1 MSKGGSNNNTSQKL
15 GLLALV
21 AIVISSMIGS
31 GVDGLPQNMAA
42 TSEIGP
48 VIIAW
53 LICGFGMYFIAR
65 IFMVLSDIRPDLQ
78 SGIYMYA
85 REGFGAFVAF
95 IVAWGYWLMTIFSN
109 VAFAI
114 MVMDTLNYF
123 LPGDF
128 KGGNNIP
135 SIIGASILIWGFN
148 YLVLSGTKLA
158 GAINIIGT
166 FAKLIPL
173 SIFVFILVYFLN
185 YEELTNNFWGNSATI
200 PADNLGPIPA
210 QILAPLD
217 IALWCFIGVEG
228 AVALSGRARNKK
240 DVGKATL
247 IGFIVSLII
256 CIFISVLPFGVLPQK
271 ALSTIPTP
279 STAGILKTVVGDW
292 GEWLINIGVLV
303 SVLTSWLAWTMICA
317 EIPMAAAQ
325 NGTFP
330 KVFSVKNKNGA
341 ASTSLWVSSLFMQL
355 VVFVVYFS
363 NNAWLTMLAISA
375 LMVLPAYLTSSA
387 YLLQLCLSN
396 NFAKYA
402 NKGKTSAL
410 ISGLIGLTFCLF
422 MFYACEIKYLSMVP
436 ILLTLGIPLFIWS
449 RYQEGQE
456 LFSPIERILFIFII
470 VLDILTVFLYLNDY
484 IKF

>member
-330 KVFSVKNKNGA
+330 KAFSVKNKNGA
-341 ASTSLWVSSLFMQL
+341 ASTSL
-355 VVFVVYFS
+355 
-363 NNAWLTMLAISA
+363 
-375 LMVLPAYLTSSA
+375 
-387 YLLQLCLSN
+387 
-396 NFAKYA
+396 
-402 NKGKTSAL
+402 
-410 ISGLIGLTFCLF
+410 
-422 MFYACEIKYLSMVP
+422 
-436 ILLTLGIPLFIWS
+436 
-449 RYQEGQE
+449 
-456 LFSPIERILFIFII
+456 
-470 VLDILTVFLYLNDY
+470 
-484 IKF
+484 

>member
-1 MSKGGSNNNTSQKL
+1 M
-15 GLLALV
+15 
-21 AIVISSMIGS
+21 
-31 GVDGLPQNMAA
+31 
-42 TSEIGP
+42 
-48 VIIAW
+48 
-53 LICGFGMYFIAR
+53 
-65 IFMVLSDIRPDLQ
+65 
-78 SGIYMYA
+78 
-85 REGFGAFVAF
+85 
-95 IVAWGYWLMTIFSN
+95 
-109 VAFAI
+109 
-114 MVMDTLNYF
+114 
-123 LPGDF
+123 
-128 KGGNNIP
+128 
-135 SIIGASILIWGFN
+135 
-148 YLVLSGTKLA
+148 
-158 GAINIIGT
+158 
-166 FAKLIPL
+166 
-173 SIFVFILVYFLN
+173 
-185 YEELTNNFWGNSATI
+185 TNNFWGNSATI

-330 KVFSVKNKNGA
+330 KAFSVKNKNGA

-387 YLLQLCLSN
+387 YLLQLCLSD